1 MRLTQEGREGLSSF
15 MRYPDCLAHLL
26 VHSKCSINICCVQ
39 LPPRCTPSWPGSCP
53 GKNWVTATK
62 IYSSVSALAAVVL
75 KGPLFVVAWSPPL
88 GKCPSSGLKI
98 IPETEGTP
106 TLSEPGPWEGKQ
118 PEISRHQPF
127 PLWAV
132 TFPLILKDG
141 NVSKLCHAYHPPS
154 KMAWFSK
161 NECGARVRTG
171 LPSYLSW
178 LTGFTV

>member
-1 MRLTQEGREGLSSF
+1 MSLTQEGRMSLSCS
-15 MRYPDCLAHLL
+15 MQYPDCLAHLL

-39 LPPRCTPSWPGSCP
+39 LPPRCIPSWPG
-53 GKNWVTATK
+53 KNRVTATK
-62 IYSSVSALAAVVL
+62 IYSCASALAAVVL
-75 KGPLFVVAWSPPL
+75 KGPLFVVACSPPL

-141 NVSKLCHAYHPPS
+141 NVSKLCHADHPPS
-154 KMAWFSK
+154 KMAWFTKMNVELGSQLGFHLILPGPLASRSK
-161 NECGARVRTG
+161 ATH
-171 LPSYLSW
+171 
-178 LTGFTV
+178 